1 MRELEISWAKYPAQ
15 INLVI
20 LDYKLNTLKLNTD
33 RNIRWVI
40 SSLVIIFVISSIF
53 FFNQIVDDIKEREVS
68 SIKRYGKFLE
78 YISNPN
84 QDDGANIFVED
95 ILIENK
101 TIPVI
106 ITDKNYK
113 IIEYKNLDESKIQKD
128 SSYLIVELSKMRNQY
143 DPIIVNFKG
152 IGNNKDERQYI
163 FFKNSYILDLIIIAP
178 YFLIIFMVLILSS
191 LYLIFYYS
199 NKSEKDRLWTG
210 LAKETAHQLG
220 TPLSSLIGWNEYIKS
235 KKNIDSKT
243 VSKEIEKDLDRL
255 KTITDRFSN
264 IGSKPKLKK
273 GNLSQLINNSIKYLK
288 VRTSLKIKTRMN
300 LDNVD
305 LRYNEQLFSWVIEN
319 LYKNSIDAVSEDGEI
334 NINLVDKKNSVI
346 IDFIDDGKG
355 IEKGKFKKI
364 FSPGFTS
371 KRRGW
376 GLGLTLAKRIIEN
389 YHQGKIYVL
398 KSIKNIETII
408 RIELNK

>member
-1 MRELEISWAKYPAQ
+1 MVTFI
-15 INLVI
+15 V
-20 LDYKLNTLKLNTD
+20 
-33 RNIRWVI
+33 
-40 SSLVIIFVISSIF
+40 SSIF

-84 QDDGANIFVED
+84 QDDDANIFVED

-106 ITDKNYK
+106 ITDGDYK
-113 IIEYKNLDESKIQKD
+113 IIEYKNLDEIKIRKD
-128 SSYLIVELSKMRNQY
+128 SSYLISELNKMRNQY
-143 DPIIVNFKG
+143 DSIIVNFKG
-152 IGNNKDERQYI
+152 VGNKKDERQYI
-163 FFKNSYILDLIIIAP
+163 FFKNSYVLDLIIIAP
-178 YFLIIFMVLILSS
+178 YFLIIFMILVLSS

-199 NKSEKDRLWTG
+199 SKSEKDRLWTG

-235 KKNIDSKT
+235 KKNIDNKT
-243 VSKEIEKDLDRL
+243 LSKEIEKDLDRL

-264 IGSKPKLKK
+264 IGSKPKLKE
-273 GNLSQLINNSIKYLK
+273 GNLSQIINNSIKYLK
-288 VRTSLKIKTRMN
+288 VRTSLKIKTKMK
-300 LDNVD
+300 LDNVYIK
-305 LRYNEQLFSWVIEN
+305 YNEQLFSWVIEN

-355 IEKGKFKKI
+355 IEKGEFKKI
-364 FSPGFTS
+364 FSPGYTS

-389 YHQGKIYVL
+389 YHKGKIYVL
-398 KSIKNIETII
+398 KSTKNIETII

>member
-113 IIEYKNLDESKIQKD
+113 IIEYKNLDKSKIQKD

-143 DPIIVNFKG
+143 DPVIVNFKG

-264 IGSKPKLKK
+264 IGSKPKLKE